1 MKLLRTATIKI
12 SGNDY
17 TVKRSIRAYLTFEAL
32 SGHSIEDF
40 EETMHDSVL
49 FFFSCFQ
56 SGGNKQTYEEFL
68 DLIDDDPDSITDFL
82 GAMTEKSEKKQKAV

>member
-12 SGNDY
+12 GEKDFQ
-17 TVKRSIRAYLTFEAL
+17 VKRSIRAYLTFEAL

-40 EETMHDSVL
+40 EETMKDSVL

-68 DLIDDDPDSITDFL
+68 DLIDEDPDSITAFL
-82 GAMTEKSEKKQKAV
+82 EAMTEKTEKKQKAV